1 VKECAAP
8 DLQPEAA
15 AAPAADDCE
24 EEDTYCEEEDT
35 YCEEPLSCEPCVEVP
50 GRIKSSSWV

>member
-1 VKECAAP
+1 MKECAAP

-24 EEDTYCEEEDT
+24 EEDTYCEE
-35 YCEEPLSCEPCVEVP
+35 PLSCEPCVEVP